1 MIDAF
6 SKARSWCVLV
16 VGGGWTTATC
26 GSSEIVP
33 RPSVVPCFCLGVSE
47 DRNWGPG
54 SGSAWKQFCVLGVLT
69 ASSGTGCGR
78 RRRESVGFA
87 LDGPAVSSRV
97 CVKAHS
103 LELTD
108 WTTQGRKVRSRH
120 RATRNPFRDC
130 WHRWGS
136 EPLRV
141 PCEGTWVCVSSSVLR
156 PLTQIRPLRHRPV
169 RQRPRQARLRRG
181 RGCDLMGG
189 DVSRL
194 LFPSSGV
201 LTVLVG
207 SPALCYRLSLALH
220 APLVVC
226 ESPFFSPP

>member
-1 MIDAF
+1 MAKDVYVERGGVVLTR
-6 SKARSWCVLV
+6 SKLGLGSGWGGILLGGEGIAAARSWCVLV

-141 PCEGTWVCVSSSVLR
+141 PCEGTWVFA
-156 PLTQIRPLRHRPV
+156 H
-169 RQRPRQARLRRG
+169 
-181 RGCDLMGG
+181 
-189 DVSRL
+189 
-194 LFPSSGV
+194 SG
-201 LTVLVG
+201 TVLCAKG
-207 SPALCYRLSLALH
+207 RAKH
-220 APLVVC
+220 VC
-226 ESPFFSPP
+226 AEAGGAI